1 MKKIF
6 FVFILFLTTVFSFAQ
21 KSAKKEKVTFTV
33 HMRNGD
39 VISGTSSIR
48 TLIVSTSYGPL
59 AFPIGSINSV
69 KIGIYNPEMDKESVT
84 KLIDKLY
91 NLKPEIQKEA
101 FESLV
106 QQEPGAISVIKEYM
120 NQDSYT
126 PAPSEEYSVEA
137 ALQQLI
143 TYYNIDEKVPMD
155 DVVKFDDNYSIDGV
169 CNFSG
174 NIQLETE
181 YGNIDLQRKSIV
193 SIDVASEM
201 PDEGSAKTFVLNANK
216 NISGNVEGGYLNTGI
231 NVKAGKTIVI
241 SANGKVVLSSLS
253 NNSYSP
259 DGGVNGAPAPSDGG
273 TNAPTYGNVVFKI
286 GDTGQQTKAGS
297 SFRGKATASGILYL
311 AIYETVFNASNSGT
325 YKVKVRVMDW

>member
-6 FVFILFLTTVFSFAQ
+6 LLLFTVFLFAHVFAD
-21 KSAKKEKVTFTV
+21 KNTKKEKVTFTV

-39 VISGTSSIR
+39 VISGTTSIR

-59 AFPIGSINSV
+59 AFPIGSINNV

-143 TYYNIDEKVPMD
+143 T
-155 DVVKFDDNYSIDGV
+155 
-169 CNFSG
+169 
-174 NIQLETE
+174 
-181 YGNIDLQRKSIV
+181 
-193 SIDVASEM
+193 
-201 PDEGSAKTFVLNANK
+201 
-216 NISGNVEGGYLNTGI
+216 
-231 NVKAGKTIVI
+231 
-241 SANGKVVLSSLS
+241 
-253 NNSYSP
+253 
-259 DGGVNGAPAPSDGG
+259 
-273 TNAPTYGNVVFKI
+273 
-286 GDTGQQTKAGS
+286 
-297 SFRGKATASGILYL
+297 
-311 AIYETVFNASNSGT
+311 
-325 YKVKVRVMDW
+325 